1 MRGVRGGEE
10 VEWVAELKA
19 AVMRRDLERLGRYDH
34 HRARQRVRDSFGGEH
49 SRVIEAGG
57 RPVGSLTVR
66 PGAGGGLTLEH
77 FYLDPAHQGRG
88 IGTRVLE
95 GVLAAADAEGAEV
108 RLTVLRG
115 SAARGLY
122 ERYGFTVEDQD
133 EVDVHMVRAV
143 RAGAAGPGGS

>member
-1 MRGVRGGEE
+1 MDVVVRGARGGD

-19 AVMRRDLERLGRYDH
+19 AVMRDDLERLGRYEH
-34 HRARQRVRDSFGGEH
+34 HRARQLVRDSFGGEH

-57 RPVGSLTVR
+57 EAVGSFTVR
-66 PGAGGGLTLEH
+66 PGEGGLVLEH
-77 FYLDPAHQGRG
+77 FYLAAAHQGRG

-95 GVLAAADAEGAEV
+95 EVLARADAERVAV

-122 ERYGFTVEDQD
+122 ERYGFTVEDGD
-133 EVDVHMVRAV
+133 DVDVRMVRAAV
-143 RAGAAGPGGS
+143 R